1 MVAWG
6 SSCELTICVR
16 AIMINLKL
24 TAIDEEKRK
33 EETKG
38 GMNKQERKEGRK
50 EEQKQMKGT
59 KKQKD
64 RTNRQAK
71 ERQTSTNNKIWIHV
85 NSKMVHNLSNCGSV

>member
-1 MVAWG
+1 MRNRKLHLSLLEMVAWG

-50 EEQKQMKGT
+50 
-59 KKQKD
+59 
-64 RTNRQAK
+64 
-71 ERQTSTNNKIWIHV
+71 NK
-85 NSKMVHNLSNCGSV
+85 NK